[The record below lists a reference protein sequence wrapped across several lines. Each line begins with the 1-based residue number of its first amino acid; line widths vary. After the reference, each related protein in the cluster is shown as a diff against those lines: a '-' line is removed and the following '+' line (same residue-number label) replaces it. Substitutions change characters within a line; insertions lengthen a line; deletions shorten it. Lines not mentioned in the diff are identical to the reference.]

1 MGWPGQDDQKR
12 HVIER
17 AKEIDH
23 EHRRRARR
31 PAESALLRVLS
42 LRLLRTALRRLFSA
56 PERPIPRQVMQPTA
70 GHIAVTFVGHAS
82 VMLTTNRA
90 RILLD
95 PYLGDFLAGIRRKEA
110 ACLADADA
118 EQVTLILI
126 SHAHPDRLHP
136 PSLRRLSRH
145 AVAVVPPKCAPLVA
159 RLGFSQVIELAPGR
173 TLDHADVEVTAVAAR
188 HDGRRGAFDRT
199 WRSTCGYIV
208 KCAEASVYHAGDSSY
223 FSGFA
228 EIGQRLHPDLA
239 LLPIAGYEPP
249 SQRSDHMSPLD
260 VVHAFEDL
268 GAKLL
273 VPIGYGSFPVG
284 YEPED
289 EPLTWLCELC
299 RERGL
304 SDRLLVLRPGQTCQ
318 VHSGSP
324 PDAGRR

>member
-1 MGWPGQDDQKR
+1 MDWPGQDDQKR

-23 EHRRRARR
+23 EHRQRARR
-31 PAESALLRVLS
+31 PAESGLLRVLS

-56 PERPIPRQVMQPTA
+56 PKRSIPRRVAEPA
-70 GHIAVTFVGHAS
+70 PGHVAVTFVGHAS

-90 RILLD
+90 RILVD
-95 PYLGDFLAGIRRKEA
+95 PYLGDFLSGIRRREA
-110 ACLADADA
+110 ACLAEADA
-118 EQVTLILI
+118 AQVSLILI
-126 SHAHPDRLHP
+126 SHAHPDRLHLP
-136 PSLRRLSRH
+136 TLRQLPRR
-145 AVAVVPPKCAPLVA
+145 AVAVVPPKCASLVA
-159 RLGFSQVIELAPGR
+159 GLGFSQLIELAPGR
-173 TLDHADVEVTAVAAR
+173 SLNHADVEVTAVAAR
-188 HDGRRGAFDRT
+188 HDGRRGPFDRT

-208 KCAEASVYHAGDSSY
+208 RCAEASVYHAGDSSY

-249 SQRSDHMSPLD
+249 AQRSDHMSPLD

-273 VPIGYGSFPVG
+273 VPIGYASFPVG
-284 YEPED
+284 YEPEE

-304 SDRLLVLRPGQTCQ
+304 SDRLLVLRPGQTFQ
-318 VHSGSP
+318 VHGGSQS
-324 PDAGRR
+324 DSGRR